1 MGGSCLRY
9 LNSVLT
15 LPMSCEPPF
24 SSKECSMLCWTFF
37 TFFLFFFF
45 FYFCNST
52 IKNIDGLFPQPFP
65 RSNLKPIWGKRGI
78 YADRLTART
87 GTMCCKRTMPMG
99 AGGPPALSLCSPSNQ
114 NLAEGQT
121 LTLSSFLLQRLLVRR
136 SKALGREIGIKADGR
151 AIFIMFHSLEQQGL
165 GYTHESP
172 RTGEKGCVG

>member
-1 MGGSCLRY
+1 
-9 LNSVLT
+9 
-15 LPMSCEPPF
+15 
-24 SSKECSMLCWTFF
+24 MLDLFYI
-37 TFFLFFFF
+37 LSFFFF
-45 FYFCNST
+45 FDFCNST

-65 RSNLKPIWGKRGI
+65 RSNLKPIWGKRGK
-78 YADRLTART
+78 YVDRLTARI
-87 GTMCCKRTMPMG
+87 GTTCCKRTMPMG
-99 AGGPPALSLCSPSNQ
+99 AGGPPALSLCPPSNQ
-114 NLAEGQT
+114 DLAEGQT

>member
-45 FYFCNST
+45 DFCNST